1 MFNGIWKKK
10 DWTQDLLEK
19 KIFVKLTIF
28 EENTVINKQFLYPKE
43 KEQNICSTPPK
54 NLIYNESPAICTF

>member
-1 MFNGIWKKK
+1 MGKK

-43 KEQNICSTPPK
+43 KEQNICSTLPK
-54 NLIYNESPAICTF
+54 I

>member
-1 MFNGIWKKK
+1 MEKKRLN
-10 DWTQDLLEK
+10 TRLVRK

-43 KEQNICSTPPK
+43 KEQNICSTPQK
-54 NLIYNESPAICTF
+54 I